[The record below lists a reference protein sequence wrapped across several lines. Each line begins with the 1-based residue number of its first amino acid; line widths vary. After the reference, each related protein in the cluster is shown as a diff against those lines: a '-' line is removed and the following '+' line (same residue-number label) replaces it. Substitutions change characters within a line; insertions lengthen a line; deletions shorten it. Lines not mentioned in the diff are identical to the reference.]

1 MKKDVNLITKDFYI
15 RYTWFKH
22 MSWCELLLFT
32 DSTFFLECFL
42 QVLRQL
48 APDVSYRSLVMLGI
62 ASVEGLSVASFENDD
77 AERLLFFCTKQGKV
91 IHPNNS
97 VLAVSPSWLMPPP
110 PSRKRSEPCQETKP
124 VTFSSLKR
132 KNGDKRNGRQKM
144 NIAAMRPIPHSHRQK
159 MVPFSGISEPERL
172 DGDQGKKNFPVAPA
186 KHSMPGPTVVTHR
199 KSSSFQAQQII
210 SLNPLPLK
218 KHGCGR
224 SPIQVCL
231 EVSHLVS
238 SSKSVVRHCFPCHYW
253 SGFIFHFL
261 GLENHFLLKSHTH
274 VKLLN
279 VLKFY
284 IKFIHWSKY
293 CVIKL
298 LLLSNVFLSGNK

>member
-1 MKKDVNLITKDFYI
+1 
-15 RYTWFKH
+15 
-22 MSWCELLLFT
+22 
-32 DSTFFLECFL
+32 
-42 QVLRQL
+42 
-48 APDVSYRSLVMLGI
+48 MLGI

-91 IHPNNS
+91 IHPSNS
-97 VLAVSPSWLMPPP
+97 VLAVSSSWLRPPP

-144 NIAAMRPIPHSHRQK
+144 NIAAMKPIPQSHRQK

-186 KHSMPGPTVVTHR
+186 KHSTPGPTVVTHR

-231 EVSHLVS
+231 EEEFLRDVMQFLTLRGHTRLIPQGGLAEFPDAVLNAKRLDLFNLYREVVSRGGFHVGNGINWKGQVF
-238 SSKSVVRHCFPCHYW
+238 SKMRNHTLTNRMTVWFFNFHCFL
-253 SGFIFHFL
+253 IF
-261 GLENHFLLKSHTH
+261 S
-274 VKLLN
+274 
-279 VLKFY
+279 
-284 IKFIHWSKY
+284 
-293 CVIKL
+293 
-298 LLLSNVFLSGNK
+298 

>member
-1 MKKDVNLITKDFYI
+1 
-15 RYTWFKH
+15 
-22 MSWCELLLFT
+22 
-32 DSTFFLECFL
+32 
-42 QVLRQL
+42 
-48 APDVSYRSLVMLGI
+48 MLGI

-110 PSRKRSEPCQETKP
+110 PSRKSSEPPQETKL

-132 KNGDKRNGRQKM
+132 KNGDRRNGRQKM

-159 MVPFSGISEPERL
+159 MVPFSGISELERL
-172 DGDQGKKNFPVAPA
+172 DGDQGKKNFPVSPA

-238 SSKSVVRHCFPCHYW
+238 SSKS
-253 SGFIFHFL
+253 
-261 GLENHFLLKSHTH
+261 GLALLSVSLLKWFHISFSWVREPFSFKVTHT
-274 VKLLN
+274 
-279 VLKFY
+279 
-284 IKFIHWSKY
+284 
-293 CVIKL
+293 CQVIKCSEVL
-298 LLLSNVFLSGNK
+298 YKIYSLIKILCQKISFTQQYIPVLE

>member
-22 MSWCELLLFT
+22 MSWRELILFT

-91 IHPNNS
+91 IHPSNS

-124 VTFSSLKR
+124 LTFSSLKR

-238 SSKSVVRHCFPCHYW
+238 SSKSVVWHCFPCHYW
-253 SGFIFHFL
+253 SGSIFHFL
-261 GLENHFLLKSHTH
+261 G
-274 VKLLN
+274 
-279 VLKFY
+279 
-284 IKFIHWSKY
+284 
-293 CVIKL
+293 
-298 LLLSNVFLSGNK
+298 

>member
-110 PSRKRSEPCQETKP
+110 PSRKSSEPCQETKL

-238 SSKSVVRHCFPCHYW
+238 SSKS
-253 SGFIFHFL
+253 
-261 GLENHFLLKSHTH
+261 GLALLSVSLLKWFHISFSWVREPFSFKVTHT
-274 VKLLN
+274 
-279 VLKFY
+279 
-284 IKFIHWSKY
+284 
-293 CVIKL
+293 CQVIKCSEVL
-298 LLLSNVFLSGNK
+298 YKIYSLIKILCHKTSFTQQYIPVLE